1 MVPGADVRAAL
12 LLRHRHPAQRAAL
25 VVGEREPRLPLRGQL
40 GVDAQ
45 RRHRRVGHGDRA
57 HDARVGLRPQQLE
70 RGARDVR
77 ARRAATRHGSAWI
90 SRSTAPAQQP
100 VPARVVVDL
109 VDPVAVAVVRAQPG
123 RVALGAAA
131 VLLRLGRA
139 GDDAA
144 VAHAVDRPAGAL
156 ALQPLGEREVGAEE
170 VDVLERGRL
179 VDDVVRG
186 DHGVR

>member
-1 MVPGADVRAAL
+1 MT
-12 LLRHRHPAQRAAL
+12 PAF
-25 VVGEREPRLPLRGQL
+25 
-40 GVDAQ
+40 
-45 RRHRRVGHGDRA
+45 
-57 HDARVGLRPQQLE
+57 GLRPQQLE

-77 ARRAATRHGSAWI
+77 AVAVRPPRQRVDLALHG
-90 SRSTAPAQQP
+90 APQQP

-109 VDPVAVAVVRAQPG
+109 VDPVAVAVVRPQPG

-131 VLLRLGRA
+131 VLLRLRRA
-139 GDDAA
+139 RDDAA
-144 VAHAVDRPAGAL
+144 VAHAVHGPAGAL

-170 VDVLERGRL
+170 VDVLERRRL